1 MEITADTLREFFQ
14 RQLREWPLAADHYR
28 QLQNVRNRTFRIGRV
43 TVEVQFNPERIRSSG
58 AKVDAASV
66 SRRPCFLCRENR
78 PAEQHALSFGERY
91 EILVNPYPIFRYH
104 FTLPD
109 RAHLPQQIAGR
120 VGDMLTLAQTLQPF
134 VILYNGPASGA
145 SAPDYFHFQAIP
157 GGILP
162 VQTEWK
168 QWVVAERDK
177 EGTAT
182 LISCSE
188 FLRTLW
194 VLRASVKEE
203 LETLFEELYHTLPIR
218 EGESEPAMNLV
229 CWYQAGEWI
238 LALFPRSR
246 HRPRHFYRPDG
257 KDMLISPGVVDMAGV
272 LILPREE
279 DFNTITE
286 TIIREA
292 YSDVT
297 LKNKDCPWKENR

>member
-1 MEITADTLREFFQ
+1 MV
-14 RQLREWPLAADHYR
+14 AAHYR
-28 QLQNVRNRTFRIGRV
+28 QLQNVQNRTFRIGRA

-58 AKVDAASV
+58 AKVDATSI

-78 PAEQHALSFGERY
+78 PPEQHALPFGERY
-91 EILVNPYPIFRYH
+91 EILVNPYPIFPYH

-109 RAHLPQQIAGR
+109 RAHAPQKIAGR
-120 VGDMLTLAQTLQPF
+120 VGEMLTLAQALQPF

-145 SAPDYFHFQAIP
+145 SAPDHFHFQAIP

-162 VQTEWK
+162 VQKEWK
-168 QWVVAERDK
+168 QCGIAERDK
-177 EGTAT
+177 EDTVM
-182 LISCSE
+182 LINYSE
-188 FLRTLW
+188 YLRTLW

-203 LETLFEELYHTLPIR
+203 LETLFEKLYHTLPIR
-218 EGESEPAMNLV
+218 EEDIEPATNLA
-229 CWYQAGEWI
+229 CWYEAGEWI
-238 LALFPRSR
+238 LTLFPRSR

-279 DFNTITE
+279 DFHTITE
-286 TIIREA
+286 AIIREA

-297 LKNKDCPWKENR
+297 LKNKE